1 MSRELCLRFF
11 VYILVFI
18 LCQKTGNF
26 LFIFWNIFSR
36 FHRKQT
42 RGHIKNLRHSSL
54 YSNVFDMYVQ
64 FQVFNL
70 HDKRDIHVQ
79 KIKV

>member
-18 LCQKTGNF
+18 LCQKTGNY
-26 LFIFWNIFSR
+26 LFIFGNIFSR

-42 RGHIKNLRHSSL
+42 RGHVKSLRHSSL
-54 YSNVFDMYVQ
+54 DSNVFNMYVQ
-64 FQVFNL
+64 FQVLKL
-70 HDKRDIHVQ
+70 HDKINIHVQ

>member
-1 MSRELCLRFF
+1 MSGELCLGFF
-11 VYILVFI
+11 VYFLVFI

-42 RGHIKNLRHSSL
+42 RGHIKNLGHCSL
-54 YSNVFDMYVQ
+54 DSKVFNMYVQ

-70 HDKRDIHVQ
+70 YDKSYTHVQ
-79 KIKV
+79 KRKL

>member
-1 MSRELCLRFF
+1 MSRELYLRLF

-18 LCQKTGNF
+18 LCQKTGHF
-26 LFIFWNIFSR
+26 FFGGGNIFSR
-36 FHRKQT
+36 FHRKDT
-42 RGHIKNLRHSSL
+42 SGHIQNLRHSSL
-54 YSNVFDMYVQ
+54 DSNVFNMYVQ